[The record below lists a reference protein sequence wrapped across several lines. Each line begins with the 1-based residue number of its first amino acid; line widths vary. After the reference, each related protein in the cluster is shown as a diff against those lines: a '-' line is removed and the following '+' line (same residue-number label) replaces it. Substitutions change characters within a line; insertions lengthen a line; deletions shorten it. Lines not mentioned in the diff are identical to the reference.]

1 MEDALLLGGLHP
13 ARRMEVMSSFPS
25 RSRNRQTELTP
36 ETFAQLLNWLAPD
49 PDRAGEKYEQ
59 IRRGLIKIF
68 RCRGSSIPEEL
79 ADETINRVAAKL
91 SEIVPGYAGE
101 PAPYFYA
108 VADKIYLEY
117 SRTTSAQLRP
127 LPAEVAEKKPSS
139 AEMELKYKCLED
151 CLGRLPAHSREI
163 IHLYYGHSGS
173 GREKIARRKQM
184 AEQLGIETSI
194 LWLRAHRIRQ
204 SLKKCVSQ
212 CFQSKTSGTT

>member
-1 MEDALLLGGLHP
+1 
-13 ARRMEVMSSFPS
+13 MEVTSSFPS
-25 RSRNRQTELTP
+25 RSRKRQTELTP

-79 ADETINRVAAKL
+79 ADETINRVAGKL
-91 SEIVPGYAGE
+91 AEIVASYVGE
-101 PAPYFYA
+101 PGSYFYA

-117 SRTTSAQLRP
+117 SRTASAQLRP
-127 LPAEVAEKKPSS
+127 LPGEVAENKPSS
-139 AEMELKYKCLED
+139 EEMELKYECLED

-163 IHLYYGHSGS
+163 IHLYYGHSGG

-184 AEQLGIETSI
+184 AEHLGIGTNI
-194 LWLRAHRIRQ
+194 LWLKAHRIRQ
-204 SLKKCVSQ
+204 SLKKCVRQ
-212 CFQSKTSGTT
+212 CFQSRDNIPA

>member
-1 MEDALLLGGLHP
+1 
-13 ARRMEVMSSFPS
+13 MSSFPS

-79 ADETINRVAAKL
+79 ADETINRVAGKL
-91 SEIVPGYAGE
+91 AEIVASYVGE
-101 PAPYFYA
+101 PGSYFYA

-117 SRTTSAQLRP
+117 SRTASAQLRP

-139 AEMELKYKCLED
+139 EEMELKYECLED
-151 CLGRLPAHSREI
+151 CLGRLPAHSRQI

-173 GREKIARRKQM
+173 GREKIVRRKQM
-184 AEQLGIETSI
+184 AEQLGIETNI

-212 CFQSKTSGTT
+212 CFQSKIPGAT